1 MARKQALPIYLL
13 TVCTAGLLLQGCAFR
28 PARVP
33 AGGTGASGFTLNAR
47 DYFQNRGVGVMV
59 YADNYADSHQSGVI
73 VVSHGTRIATNG
85 DLRLEPAPGQWSPSA
100 RLMNREVDHQ
110 HRIIRATLSYP
121 DNRRHHVGFNP
132 LHYPDLELTYDLIV
146 TADGDA
152 VDIRVDLDKP
162 LPAEWVGRVGFVLE
176 LSPAD
181 LFGKSWYLDEAH
193 GIFPRQPYGV
203 RVEPGSRPDPERVA
217 DGELKDK
224 VPLANHRAE
233 PAPLAVGRRLSVA
246 PESDTLRM
254 IIESHGG
261 PLELL
266 DGRVQHQ
273 NGWFIVRGGVSAGA
287 TDHAVHWTLRPHVIR
302 DWISPPVIQHSMAGY
317 HPSQR
322 KVAVIETDPNDAFN
336 TKMKLLRLAP
346 DGRHEVALEK
356 QPEPWGD
363 FLRYR
368 YFLFDFSEVTRE
380 GMYQLV
386 LGTQHSEPFGIAADV
401 YDQNVWQPT
410 LDYFLPVQMDHMRV
424 REKYRLW
431 HDASHLDDARMA
443 PVNLNHF
450 DGYKQG
456 PSTLT
461 RFKPGEHVPG
471 LNRGGWYDAGDD
483 DLRVESQAGEVFIL
497 SAAYEEFGIDRDN
510 TLIDQPLRLVE
521 LREPD
526 GKADILQQIEHG
538 LLTVVG
544 GYRALGRLY
553 RGIIV
558 PTLSQYVMGGDF
570 SGQTDNRVY
579 DPRLTRAAQTAGRSG
594 LPDDRWVFTEENPA
608 REFEVIADLATGV
621 APMRGYNDM
630 LAADTLKA
638 ATELWTVPRPV
649 ADDGTRGNKLRAAV
663 ELFRATGDA
672 VYRRYI
678 LSERDFILE
687 HFEDVGWIVTRA
699 ATALNDAALTA
710 EMRKAAA
717 DLYRTVEYHMTE
729 TPYGLS
735 LDMQYWGRG
744 WNLQREAVKHYFLHK
759 AFPDVFGREY
769 MLNVI
774 NFVLGTNPGANHQS
788 YVSGVGA
795 RSKTSAYGFNRMD
808 DGYIPGGVI
817 NGTALIAPDFPEL
830 KAFPY
835 LWQQSEYVLGG
846 GATNFMFLA
855 LAADRLLNGER

>member
-13 TVCTAGLLLQGCAFR
+13 TVCTAGLLLQGCTFR
-28 PARVP
+28 PAGVP
-33 AGGTGASGFTLNAR
+33 AGGIGASGFTLNTR

-59 YADNYADSHQSGVI
+59 YADNYADSHQSSVI

-85 DLRLEPAPGQWSPSA
+85 DLRLEPTPGQWSPSA
-100 RLMNREVDHQ
+100 RLMNREVDHE

-162 LPAEWVGRVGFVLE
+162 LPAEWDGRVGFVLE
-176 LSPAD
+176 LSPDD
-181 LFGKSWYLDEAH
+181 LFGKSWYLDETH

-203 RVEPGSRPDPERVA
+203 RVEPGSRPAPKRLA

-224 VPLANHRAE
+224 VPLANHRAQ

-246 PESDTLRM
+246 PESDALRM
-254 IIESHGG
+254 IIESHSG

-273 NGWFIVRGGVSAGA
+273 NGWFIVRGGVTAGA
-287 TDHAVHWTLRPHVIR
+287 TGHAVHWTLRPHVIK
-302 DWISPPVIQHSMAGY
+302 DWVSPPVIQHSMAGY
-317 HPSQR
+317 HPAQR
-322 KVAVIETDPNDAFN
+322 KVAVIETDPNDAYDD
-336 TKMKLLRLAP
+336 KVRLLRLSP
-346 DGRHEVALEK
+346 DGGHEVVLEK
-356 QPEPWGD
+356 RPEPWGD

-368 YFLFDFSEVTRE
+368 YFLFDFSDVTRE
-380 GMYQLV
+380 GMYRLA
-386 LGTQHSEPFGIAADV
+386 LGAQHSEPFNIAADV

-424 REKYRLW
+424 KEKYKLW

-483 DLRVESQAGEVFIL
+483 DLRIESQAGEVFIL
-497 SAAYEEFGIDRDN
+497 SAAYGEFGVERDN
-510 TLIDQPLRLVE
+510 TLIDQDLRLVE

-526 GKADILQQIEHG
+526 GKPDILQQIEHG

-553 RGIIV
+553 RGVIV

-579 DPRLTRAAQTAGRSG
+579 DPQPARSTLTAGRSG

-608 REFEVIADLATGV
+608 REFEVIADLAAGI
-621 APMRGYNDM
+621 APMRGYNDA

-638 ATELWTVPRPV
+638 ATELWAVARPV
-649 ADDGTRGNKLRAAV
+649 EDDGVRGNKLRAAV
-663 ELFRATGDA
+663 ELFRATGEA
-672 VYRRYI
+672 RYRRHI
-678 LSERDFILE
+678 LSERDFILA
-687 HFEDVGWIVTRA
+687 HFEQVGWSVARVIP
-699 ATALNDAALTA
+699 ALNDATLTE
-710 EMRKAAA
+710 EMRQAAA
-717 DLYRTVEYHMTE
+717 DLYRTVENRMTE

-808 DGYIPGGVI
+808 YGYIPGGVI

-830 KAFPY
+830 KTFPY

-855 LAADRLLNGER
+855 LAADRMLNGER

>member
-1 MARKQALPIYLL
+1 MTCRQSLPIFFLAA
-13 TVCTAGLLLQGCAFR
+13 CTAGLLLQGCASRFVGA
-28 PARVP
+28 PDQG
-33 AGGTGASGFTLNAR
+33 AGDAGFTLNAR

-59 YADNYADSHQSGVI
+59 YADNHADSHQSGVI

-100 RLMNREVDHQ
+100 RLLSREVDREHQ
-110 HRIIRATLSYP
+110 AIRATLRYP
-121 DNRRHHVGFNP
+121 DERRHHTGFNP
-132 LHYPDLELTYDLIV
+132 LHYPDLELTYKLIV

-152 VDIRVDLDKP
+152 VDIRVDLEKP
-162 LPAEWVGRVGFVLE
+162 LPAEWAGRVGFVLE

-203 RVEPGSRPDPERVA
+203 RVEPGSRPDPKRLA

-233 PAPLAVGRRLSVA
+233 PAPLAVGRQLSVA
-246 PESDTLRM
+246 PESDALRM
-254 IIESHGG
+254 VIESHRG

-273 NGWFIVRGGVSAGA
+273 NGWFIVRSGVAAGA
-287 TDHAVHWTLRPHVIR
+287 TDHAVHWTLRPHVIKN
-302 DWISPPVIQHSMAGY
+302 WISPPVIQHSMVGY
-317 HPSQR
+317 HPAQR
-322 KVAVIETDPNDAFN
+322 KVAVIETDPNDTFHA
-336 TKMKLLRLAP
+336 KVRLLRLAP
-346 DGRHEVALEK
+346 DGRHEAVLEK
-356 QPEPWGD
+356 APEPWGD

-386 LGTQHSEPFGIAADV
+386 LGAQRSEPFSIAANV

-410 LDYFLPVQMDHMRV
+410 LDYFLPIQMDHMRV

-431 HDASHLDDARMA
+431 HDTSHLDDARMA

-497 SAAYEEFGIDRDN
+497 SAAYEEFGIGRDN
-510 TLIDQPLRLVE
+510 TLIDQTLRLVE

-526 GKADILQQIEHG
+526 GKPDILQKIEHG

-570 SGQTDNRVY
+570 SGQTDNLVY
-579 DPRLTRAAQTAGRSG
+579 DPRLARSARTADRSG

-608 REFEVIADLATGV
+608 REFEVIADLAAGI
-621 APMRGYNDM
+621 APMRGYNDA

-638 ATELWTVPRPV
+638 ATELWAVARPV
-649 ADDGTRGNKLRAAV
+649 ENDHVRGNKLRAAV
-663 ELFRATGDA
+663 ELFRATGGA
-672 VYRRYI
+672 EYRRYI
-678 LSERDFILE
+678 LSERGFILS
-687 HFEDVGWIVTRA
+687 HFEQVGWSVARA
-699 ATALNDAALTA
+699 VRALNDPALTA
-710 EMRKAAA
+710 EMRRAAA
-717 DLYRTVEYHMTE
+717 DLYQTVERRMTE
-729 TPYGLS
+729 S
-735 LDMQYWGRG
+735 LDMQYWGGG
-744 WNLQREAVKHYFLHK
+744 WTLQREAVTHYFLHK
-759 AFPDVFGREY
+759 AFPDVFGGEY

-774 NFVLGTNPGANHQS
+774 NYVLGANPGANNQS
-788 YVSGVGA
+788 YASGVGA

-808 DGYIPGGVI
+808 YGYIPGGVI
-817 NGTALIAPDFPEL
+817 SGTALIAPDFPEL
-830 KAFPY
+830 KTFPY
-835 LWQQSEYVLGG
+835 LWQQSEYVLGGG

>member
-1 MARKQALPIYLL
+1 MTCRQPLPVFPL
-13 TVCTAGLLLQGCAFR
+13 TIFIAGLLLAGCASR
-28 PARVP
+28 L
-33 AGGTGASGFTLNAR
+33 AGAPVGGAGTTGFTLNAR

-59 YADNYADSHQSGVI
+59 YADNHADSHQSGVI

-85 DLRLEPAPGQWSPSA
+85 DLRLDPAPGQWSPSA
-100 RLMNREVDHQ
+100 RLLNRDVDHEHQ
-110 HRIIRATLSYP
+110 TIRATLRYP
-121 DNRRHHVGFNP
+121 DKRRQDAGFNP
-132 LHYPDLELTYDLIV
+132 LHYPDLELTYHLIV

-162 LPAEWVGRVGFVLE
+162 LPAEWAGRVGFVLE

-193 GIFPRQPYGV
+193 GIFPRQPYGI
-203 RVEPGSRPDPERVA
+203 RVEPGSRPNPKRLA
-217 DGELKDK
+217 DDELKDK

-246 PESDTLRM
+246 PESDALRM
-254 IIESHGG
+254 IIESHSGQ
-261 PLELL
+261 LELL

-273 NGWFIVRGGVSAGA
+273 NGWFIVRSGVAAGA
-287 TDHAVHWTLRPHVIR
+287 TDHAVHWTLRPHVIK
-302 DWISPPVIQHSMAGY
+302 DWVSPPVIQYSMVGY
-317 HPSQR
+317 HPAQR
-322 KVAVIETDPNDAFN
+322 KVAVIETDPNDTFN
-336 TKMKLLRLAP
+336 AKVQLLRLAP
-346 DGRHEVALEK
+346 DGRHEVVLEK
-356 QPEPWGD
+356 RPAPWGD

-368 YFLFDFSEVTRE
+368 YFLFDFSDVTRE

-386 LGTQHSEPFGIAADV
+386 LGAQRSEPFNIAANV
-401 YDQNVWQPT
+401 YDRNVWQPT
-410 LDYFLPVQMDHMRV
+410 LDYFLPIQMDHMRV
-424 REKYRLW
+424 KEKYRLW
-431 HDASHLDDARMA
+431 HDTSHLDDARMA

-497 SAAYEEFGIDRDN
+497 SAAYEEFGIGRDN
-510 TLIDQPLRLVE
+510 TLIDQDLRLVE

-526 GKADILQQIEHG
+526 GKPDILQQIEHG

-570 SGQTDNRVY
+570 SGQTDNRAY
-579 DPRLTRAAQTAGRSG
+579 GSAQTAGRSG

-608 REFEVIADLATGV
+608 REFEVIADLAAGV
-621 APMRGYNDM
+621 APMRGYNDA
-630 LAADTLKA
+630 LAADTLKT
-638 ATELWTVPRPV
+638 ATELWAVPRPV
-649 ADDGTRGNKLRAAV
+649 ENDDVRGNKLRAAV
-663 ELFRATGDA
+663 ELFRATGGA
-672 VYRRYI
+672 KYRRYI
-678 LSERDFILE
+678 LSERDFILT
-687 HFEDVGWIVTRA
+687 HFEQVGWSVARA
-699 ATALNDAALTA
+699 VPALHDAALTA
-710 EMRKAAA
+710 KMRQAAA
-717 DLYRTVEYHMTE
+717 DLYRTVENRMTE

-735 LDMQYWGRG
+735 LDMRYWGRG
-744 WNLQREAVKHYFLHK
+744 WDLQREAVKHYFLHK
-759 AFPDVFGREY
+759 TFPDVFGDAY

-774 NFVLGTNPGANHQS
+774 DFVLGTHPGSNNAS
-788 YVSGVGA
+788 FVSGVGA

-808 DGYIPGGVI
+808 YGYIPGGVI
-817 NGTALIAPDFPEL
+817 SGTALIAPDFPEL
-830 KAFPY
+830 KTFPY

-855 LAADRLLNGER
+855 LAADRLLNNEQ